1 MTLNQEIVKEMKES
15 ITERQKHFD
24 GLHDCSPEEYRKI
37 LTSPEFEGLPFARS
51 YFHMHTDKGSPKDAS
66 LTTKQYVK
74 RAAEYGAR
82 VLTVTDHG
90 SMYGIPFL
98 EDSMAKFFDKRKNNG
113 NDLFQKQYIGVG
125 CEFYVCEDIN
135 VPHTDRRHLIMYAL
149 DDAGYETLCR
159 LVTESNYRI
168 ATSRGGQTYPCINKE
183 LLLRYVSRGSIG
195 HGHVILTSACIG
207 GVIAAIAFQNEN
219 NQAEMEAT
227 GKAIMDL
234 QASVMI
240 YKREHPEA
248 NGQSIITDPGT
259 GKVITI
265 KDAEEKI
272 NQLTEKLNSLTQIAF
287 DPSEMKSIFTQEVRW
302 YDELAGH
309 GNWYMEMQNHG
320 ISTEQI
326 YMPMLAQIAHEQ
338 NIPLVAANDCHML
351 NKEDAEVRAYL
362 NAMRFGGQWKGMK
375 QGDDQLY
382 MKTDRELFQWLRM
395 ILSEDDA
402 FAAMMGRDEIARRM
416 TFVMKKANHYPKYYE

>member
-1 MTLNQEIVKEMKES
+1 
-15 ITERQKHFD
+15 
-24 GLHDCSPEEYRKI
+24 
-37 LTSPEFEGLPFARS
+37 
-51 YFHMHTDKGSPKDAS
+51 
-66 LTTKQYVK
+66 
-74 RAAEYGAR
+74 
-82 VLTVTDHG
+82 
-90 SMYGIPFL
+90 
-98 EDSMAKFFDKRKNNG
+98 
-113 NDLFQKQYIGVG
+113 
-125 CEFYVCEDIN
+125 
-135 VPHTDRRHLIMYAL
+135 
-149 DDAGYETLCR
+149 
-159 LVTESNYRI
+159 
-168 ATSRGGQTYPCINKE
+168 
-183 LLLRYVSRGSIG
+183 
-195 HGHVILTSACIG
+195 
-207 GVIAAIAFQNEN
+207 
-219 NQAEMEAT
+219 
-227 GKAIMDL
+227 MDL
-234 QASVMI
+234 QASVRI

-326 YMPMLAQIAHEQ
+326 YMPMLAQISHEQ

-351 NKEDAEVRAYL
+351 NKEDADVRAYL